1 MIKNIV
7 AQSSSFEF
15 PQKRNACIIY
25 SIQLLNTMRGNINP
39 FTSSEFALLGFL
51 YEKPT
56 HGYDLHKLITEPD
69 GIGLIWN
76 VKMSNLYAY
85 LDKLDK
91 KGYIHGTMQPG
102 DAHPT
107 RTEYKITNEGKKAFT
122 GWLSS
127 IVKHPREFRQEFMLR
142 YFFHLKYQPDKVNVL
157 INQQHQECSLWLE
170 KTIVLF
176 NKVNE
181 EDQFKKSV
189 IQFRI
194 AQIQSMINWLNK
206 LQNDINKGVENEK

>member
-1 MIKNIV
+1 
-7 AQSSSFEF
+7 
-15 PQKRNACIIY
+15 
-25 SIQLLNTMRGNINP
+25 MRGNINP

-56 HGYDLHKLITEPD
+56 HGYDLHKLITDPD

-107 RTEYKITNEGKKAFT
+107 RMEFQITNEGKKAFET
-122 GWLSS
+122 WLDS
-127 IVKHPREFRQEFMLR
+127 IVQHPRDFRQEFMLR
-142 YFFHLKYQPDKVNVL
+142 YYFLLNYRPEKVMTLCKRQHDECSIWLANTMAEIDKVNSM
-157 INQQHQECSLWLE
+157 N
-170 KTIVLF
+170 
-176 NKVNE
+176 
-181 EDQFKKSV
+181 QFKISV

-194 AQIQSMINWLNK
+194 VQIQSMVNWLNR
-206 LQNDINKGVENEK
+206 LQNATNEETDNEKS

>member
-1 MIKNIV
+1 
-7 AQSSSFEF
+7 
-15 PQKRNACIIY
+15 
-25 SIQLLNTMRGNINP
+25 MRGKINP

-56 HGYDLHKLITEPD
+56 HGYDLHKLITDPE

-107 RTEYKITNEGKKAFT
+107 RMEFQITEKGKVAFEQ
-122 GWLSS
+122 WLPS
-127 IVKHPREFRQEFMLR
+127 IVQHPRDFRQDFMLR
-142 YFFHLKYQPDKVNVL
+142 YFFLLKYQPKNVNDL
-157 INQQHQECSLWLE
+157 IKRQHNECSIWLTNTMNE
-170 KTIVLF
+170 LK
-176 NKVNE
+176 KVDNQN
-181 EDQFKKSV
+181 QFKKSV
-189 IQFRI
+189 VQFRI
-194 AQIQSMINWLNK
+194 DQIQSIINWLNRNQ
-206 LQNDINKGVENEK
+206 LVN

>member
-1 MIKNIV
+1 
-7 AQSSSFEF
+7 
-15 PQKRNACIIY
+15 
-25 SIQLLNTMRGNINP
+25 MRGNINP

-56 HGYDLHKLITEPD
+56 HGYDLHKLITDPD

-107 RTEYKITNEGKKAFT
+107 RMEYQITNEGKTAFEI
-122 GWLSS
+122 WLDS
-127 IVKHPREFRQEFMLR
+127 IVQHPRDFRQEFMLR
-142 YFFHLKYQPDKVNVL
+142 YFFLLKYQPQKVMTL
-157 INQQHQECSLWLE
+157 CKRQHDECSTWLSNTLAE
-170 KTIVLF
+170 LI
-176 NKVNE
+176 KVNE
-181 EDQFKKSV
+181 ENHFKKSV
-189 IQFRI
+189 VQFRI
-194 AQIQSMINWLNK
+194 NNIQSIINWLTK
-206 LQNDINKGVENEK
+206 IQIIT

>member
-1 MIKNIV
+1 
-7 AQSSSFEF
+7 
-15 PQKRNACIIY
+15 
-25 SIQLLNTMRGNINP
+25 MRGNINP

-56 HGYDLHKLITEPD
+56 HGYDLHKLITDPD

-107 RTEYKITNEGKKAFT
+107 RMEYQITNEGKTAFET
-122 GWLSS
+122 WLDS
-127 IVKHPREFRQEFMLR
+127 IVQHPRDFRQEFMLR
-142 YFFHLKYQPDKVNVL
+142 YFFLLKYHRGSMKSIMADSAMIPYGLFFITSLQEQCTEQTISRL
-157 INQQHQECSLWLE
+157 I
-170 KTIVLF
+170 
-176 NKVNE
+176 
-181 EDQFKKSV
+181 KKPMNYFSK
-189 IQFRI
+189 
-194 AQIQSMINWLNK
+194 N
-206 LQNDINKGVENEK
+206 

>member
-1 MIKNIV
+1 
-7 AQSSSFEF
+7 
-15 PQKRNACIIY
+15 
-25 SIQLLNTMRGNINP
+25 MRGNINP

-56 HGYDLHKLITEPD
+56 HGYDLHKLITDPD

-91 KGYIHGTMQPG
+91 KGLIHGTMQPG

-107 RTEYKITNEGKKAFT
+107 RMEYTITEKGKTAINE
-122 GWLSS
+122 WLPSL
-127 IVKHPREFRQEFMLR
+127 VQHPRDFRQEYMLR
-142 YFFHLKYQPDKVNVL
+142 YFFLLKYQPENVNTLIKQQHDECSTWLTNTMVLFDKV
-157 INQQHQECSLWLE
+157 I
-170 KTIVLF
+170 
-176 NKVNE
+176 E
-181 EDQFKKSV
+181 EEQFKKSV

-194 AQIQSMINWLNK
+194 AQIQSMINWLNR
-206 LQNDINKGVENEK
+206 LHNAINKETGNEEN

>member
-1 MIKNIV
+1 
-7 AQSSSFEF
+7 
-15 PQKRNACIIY
+15 
-25 SIQLLNTMRGNINP
+25 MRGNINP

-56 HGYDLHKLITEPD
+56 HGYDLHRLITDPD

-91 KGYIHGTMQPG
+91 KGFINGTMQPG

-107 RTEYKITNEGKKAFT
+107 RMEYQITENGKKAFVN
-122 GWLSS
+122 WLNS
-127 IVKHPREFRQEFMLR
+127 IVQHPRDFRQEFMLR
-142 YFFHLKYQPDKVNVL
+142 YFFLLKYQPENVIHL
-157 INQQHQECSLWLE
+157 FTRQYDECSTWLAN
-170 KTIVLF
+170 TIELL
-176 NKVNE
+176 NKVSE
-181 EDQFKKSV
+181 ENQFKKSV

-194 AQIQSMINWLNK
+194 VQIQSMINWLNK
-206 LQNDINKGVENEK
+206 LQIAIKKETDDEEK

>member
-1 MIKNIV
+1 
-7 AQSSSFEF
+7 
-15 PQKRNACIIY
+15 
-25 SIQLLNTMRGNINP
+25 MRGKINP

-56 HGYDLHKLITEPD
+56 HGYDLHKLITDPD

-107 RTEYKITNEGKKAFT
+107 RMEYQITNEGKNVFET
-122 GWLSS
+122 WLDS
-127 IVKHPREFRQEFMLR
+127 IIQHPRDFRQEFMLR
-142 YFFHLKYQPDKVNVL
+142 YFFLLKYRPEKVMNLCKRQYDECNIWLANTMAELDK
-157 INQQHQECSLWLE
+157 INTES
-170 KTIVLF
+170 
-176 NKVNE
+176 
-181 EDQFKKSV
+181 QFKISV

-194 AQIQSMINWLNK
+194 VQIQSMINWLNR
-206 LQNDINKGVENEK
+206 LQIAINKETDNEKN

>member
-1 MIKNIV
+1 
-7 AQSSSFEF
+7 
-15 PQKRNACIIY
+15 
-25 SIQLLNTMRGNINP
+25 MRGNINP

-56 HGYDLHKLITEPD
+56 HGYDLHKLVTDPN

-102 DAHPT
+102 DSHPT
-107 RTEYKITNEGKKAFT
+107 RMEYQITEKGRNAFEA
-122 GWLSS
+122 WLPS
-127 IVKHPREFRQEFMLR
+127 VVQHPRDFRQEFMLR
-142 YFFHLKYQPDKVNVL
+142 YFFLLKYQPENINTL
-157 INQQHQECSLWLE
+157 INKQYEECSVWLAN
-170 KTIVLF
+170 TMALF
-176 NKVNE
+176 EKVNE

-194 AQIQSMINWLNK
+194 VQIQSMINWLDELSSTIKNK
-206 LQNDINKGVENEK
+206 RQMKTNHVS

>member
-1 MIKNIV
+1 
-7 AQSSSFEF
+7 
-15 PQKRNACIIY
+15 
-25 SIQLLNTMRGNINP
+25 MRGNINP

-56 HGYDLHKLITEPD
+56 HGYDLHKLVTDPN

-102 DAHPT
+102 DSHPT
-107 RTEYKITNEGKKAFT
+107 RMEYQITEKGRNAFEA
-122 GWLSS
+122 WLPS
-127 IVKHPREFRQEFMLR
+127 VVQHPRDFRQEFMLR
-142 YFFHLKYQPDKVNVL
+142 YFFLLKYQPENINTL
-157 INQQHQECSLWLE
+157 INKQHEECSVWLAN
-170 KTIVLF
+170 TLSLF
-176 NKVNE
+176 EKVNE

-194 AQIQSMINWLNK
+194 VQIQSMINWLDELSNTIKNK
-206 LQNDINKGVENEK
+206 RQMTTNKGS

>member
-1 MIKNIV
+1 
-7 AQSSSFEF
+7 
-15 PQKRNACIIY
+15 
-25 SIQLLNTMRGNINP
+25 MRGKINP

-51 YEKPT
+51 LEKPT

-85 LDKLDK
+85 LDKLAK

-107 RTEYKITNEGKKAFT
+107 RMEYHITEEGKNAFKE
-122 GWLSS
+122 WLSS

-142 YFFHLKYQPDKVNVL
+142 YFFYLKYQPEKINAL
-157 INQQHQECSLWLE
+157 IKRQHDECSMWLDN
-170 KTIVLF
+170 TMVLF
-176 NKVNE
+176 EKINI

-189 IQFRI
+189 IQFRV
-194 AQIQSMINWLNK
+194 AQIQSMINWLNM
-206 LQNDINKGVENEK
+206 LHNAINKEAINEKN